1 MVFSS
6 HLFLFYFLPIALGV
20 YYLVPTRARHV
31 ALTVLSYIFYGWAG
45 PWFLLVLIGT
55 TLVDYVAALAISQRT
70 PWAGGAV
77 PMLEPGGRR
86 SAGQRAALLASI
98 LSNL

>member
-31 ALTVLSYIFYGWAG
+31 ALTILSYIFYGWAG
-45 PWFLLVLIGT
+45 PWFVLVLIGT
-55 TLVDYVAALAISQRT
+55 TLVDYVAALAIAGRVPWSSGDVVSLEVGAQRT
-70 PWAGGAV
+70 PA
-77 PMLEPGGRR
+77 
-86 SAGQRAALLASI
+86 QRVALLASI
-98 LSNL
+98 L